1 MTRLR
6 APVRLL
12 HVGVLMAGG
21 ATGLALVQCWPR
33 RVDRQRWTHSATR
46 ALAGAMLHALQVEV
60 RVIGPRASGAAVYV
74 ANHLSWIEV
83 LALLVVLPDARLV
96 SKADLGAWPLI
107 GMLAHAIGV
116 VFVDRTRRTDVRRV
130 IPMMMD
136 ALRAGESVLFF
147 PEGTTSDGATV
158 LPFHTALFEA
168 AVRVGAPVV
177 PIGVRLRVV
186 GATSATARTLCWT
199 GDTSLLAH
207 VPEVARV
214 RRSTCVLRLSDPLRT
229 SPVTPNCRR
238 ARSRARKALAAA
250 ARARIVR
257 TTQPTDGTRVSNTPL
272 VTLPQTTTRATTEVI
287 ARVAVVS
294 TGRRQSQGA
303 LPNHVVGEKRAGS
316 ISKN

>member
-1 MTRLR
+1 MTRRR
-6 APVRLL
+6 AASRLL
-12 HVGVLMAGG
+12 RVGGVLAGG
-21 ATGLALVQCWPR
+21 AVGLALLQCWPQRAIGR
-33 RVDRQRWTHSATR
+33 RWAALGTR
-46 ALAGAMLHALQVEV
+46 VLARAILDAFQVEV
-60 RVIGPRASGAAVYV
+60 RVVGPRVAGAAVYV

-96 SKADLGAWPLI
+96 GKADVEAWPLI
-107 GMLAHAIGV
+107 GTLARALAV
-116 VFVDRTRRTDVRRV
+116 LSVDRMRRTDVRRV
-130 IPMMMD
+130 IPLMID

-147 PEGTTSDGATV
+147 PEGTTSAGATV
-158 LPFHTALFEA
+158 LPFHTSLFEA

-186 GATSATARTLCWT
+186 GATTATARTLCWT

-214 RRSTCVLRLSDPLRT
+214 RRSTCVLRLSDPLLT
-229 SPVTPNCRR
+229 SPAAPNCRR
-238 ARSRARKALAAA
+238 ARSRARKDLAAA

-257 TTQPTDGTRVSNTPL
+257 TTQPTDGIRVSDTAL
-272 VTLPQTTTRATTEVI
+272 VTPPHTTTRATTEVI

-294 TGRRQSQGA
+294 TSWRPSQGA
-303 LPNHVVGEKRAGS
+303 VPNHVVGEKRAGS